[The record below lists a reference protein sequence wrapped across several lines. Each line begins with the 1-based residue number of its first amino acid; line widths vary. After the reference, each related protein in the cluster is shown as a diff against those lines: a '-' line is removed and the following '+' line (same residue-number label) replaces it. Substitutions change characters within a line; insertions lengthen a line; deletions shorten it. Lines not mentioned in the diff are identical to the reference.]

1 MDILSS
7 KSGLIFI
14 HFFKCYL
21 YVWICHIIADIGLFG
36 IEFDESGMQNAN
48 NTHCDLSLSRWQ
60 HFILFASTA
69 AANSEMQFAYL
80 QLFNPSISPRCVR
93 SFFSAHAAREKC

>member
-1 MDILSS
+1 MYEFVISS
-7 KSGLIFI
+7 LTLELKLE
-14 HFFKCYL
+14 L
-21 YVWICHIIADIGLFG
+21 D
-36 IEFDESGMQNAN
+36 GMQNAN

-80 QLFNPSISPRCVR
+80 QLFNPFYFASLAR
-93 SFFSAHAAREKC
+93 SEFFLHMQRSSTAK